1 VTDIDT
7 VASATAAGVPQDPA
21 SRDAALGDALVGAGK
36 LAPRDL
42 ERAQA
47 ASAELGN
54 RLPDVLVQ
62 LGLVSEADLAQ
73 ARAQLH
79 DVPLLHADD
88 FPQTLPE
95 LPGVQRGF
103 LVLHHVLPLAIEDGV
118 LSVALADPGDAFVL
132 KALRLA
138 SGLQP
143 RAAVAT
149 AAEID
154 KALAERSEAGGEGED
169 AADADVDSGEF
180 VEHLR
185 DLASEAPVIRMVN
198 TLIGRV
204 IELRASDI
212 HLEPFEDGLHLRYR
226 VDGALDTAEVIAPRL
241 GAAVASRIKL
251 LAHLDIAERRLPQDG
266 RIRTRVKGREIDL
279 RVSTVPSVHGESV
292 VMRVLD
298 RTAVRLSL
306 QDMGI
311 PADTLALLREMLVR
325 PHGIL
330 LVTGP
335 TGAGKTTTLYAGLSE
350 LDAATQKIV
359 TVEDPVEYQL
369 PGIVQIQVHAQ
380 IGLSFANALRS
391 ILRQDPD
398 VVMIGEM
405 RDGETAQ
412 IAVQA
417 ALTGHLVL
425 STLHTNDAASAVIRL
440 VDMGVERFLITSTV
454 NGVVAQRLVRTLCSQ
469 CKAPEAPDPAW
480 LQRTGLHRH
489 LAPGAPVYQPRGCP
503 ACRGTGYRG
512 RLGIYELMVIDDALR
527 RAIGEGAD
535 ASALQALALQRGMRP
550 LHDDGLRRVAAGLT
564 TVEEVLRATQDAGDA

>member
-1 VTDIDT
+1 MSTEIPSIDT
-7 VASATAAGVPQDPA
+7 SDGPDARLGESLVRAA
-21 SRDAALGDALVGAGK
+21 K

-47 ASAELGN
+47 ASAELGK
-54 RLPDVLVQ
+54 RLSDVLVQ
-62 LGLVSEADLAQ
+62 LGLVSEADIA
-73 ARAQLH
+73 ATRAQMHGLR
-79 DVPLLHADD
+79 LLTGDD
-88 FPQTLPE
+88 FPAELPE
-95 LPGVQRGF
+95 VPGLQRGF
-103 LVLHHVLPLAIEDGV
+103 LLGHHVLPLALEGGR
-118 LSVALADPGDAFVL
+118 LSVALPDPDDAFVQ

-138 SGLQP
+138 TGLPLQV
-143 RAAVAT
+143 AVA
-149 AAEID
+149 APGEID
-154 KALAERSEAGGEGED
+154 KALTDRAAEAATED
-169 AADADVDSGEF
+169 GADADGDVDSGEF

-226 VDGALDTAEVIAPRL
+226 VDGALDTAEVIPPRQ
-241 GAAVASRIKL
+241 GAAVTSRIKL

-266 RIRTRVKGREIDL
+266 RIRTRVKGRELDL

-306 QDMGI
+306 EDMRM
-311 PADTLALLREMLVR
+311 PADTLARFAEMLAR

-335 TGAGKTTTLYAGLSE
+335 TGAGKTTTLYAGLSR
-350 LDAATQKIV
+350 LDAGAQKIV

-380 IGLSFANALRS
+380 IGLTFANALRS

-425 STLHTNDAASAVIRL
+425 STLHTNDAASAVIRM

-454 NGVVAQRLVRTLCSQ
+454 NGVVAQRLVRMLCEH
-469 CKAPEAPDPAW
+469 CKAPETPDPAW
-480 LQRTGLHRH
+480 LRSTGLQRH
-489 LAPGAPVYQPRGCP
+489 LSPGAPVYRAVGC
-503 ACRGTGYRG
+503 AQCRGSGYRG
-512 RLGIYELMVIDDALR
+512 RLGIYELLVVDDAMR
-527 RAIGEGAD
+527 RAIAEGAD
-535 ASALQALALQRGMRP
+535 AGALQALAVKGGMLS
-550 LHDDGLRRVAAGLT
+550 LHEDGLRRAAAGLT

>member
-1 VTDIDT
+1 MPTDTTAPDT
-7 VASATAAGVPQDPA
+7 ADQRLGHSLVAAA
-21 SRDAALGDALVGAGK
+21 K

-47 ASAELGN
+47 ASAELGK

-62 LGLVSEADLAQ
+62 LGLVSEADIAA

-79 DVPLLHADD
+79 GLRLLASDD
-88 FPQTLPE
+88 FPAELPE
-95 LPGVQRGF
+95 VPGLQRGF
-103 LVLHHVLPLAIEDGV
+103 LLGHHVLPLAVDALG
-118 LSVALADPGDAFVL
+118 LHVALPDPDDAFVQ

-138 SGLQP
+138 TGLPLQ
-143 RAAVAT
+143 VVLAT
-149 AAEID
+149 PADID
-154 KALAERSEAGGEGED
+154 KALAERADGADPDNAAGD
-169 AADADVDSGEF
+169 AEPDSGEF

-226 VDGALDTAEVIAPRL
+226 VDGTLATAEVIAPRL

-266 RIRTRVKGREIDL
+266 RIRIRVKGRELDL

-306 QDMGI
+306 PDMGM
-311 PADTLALLREMLVR
+311 PDDTLALLRDMLAR

-335 TGAGKTTTLYAGLSE
+335 TGAGKTTTLYAGLAA

-380 IGLSFANALRS
+380 IGLTFANALRS

-425 STLHTNDAASAVIRL
+425 STLHTNDAASAIVRL

-454 NGVVAQRLVRTLCSQ
+454 NGVVAQRLVRSLCAQ
-469 CKAPEAPDPAW
+469 CKQPFTPDPAW
-480 LQRTGLHRH
+480 LQRTGLQRH
-489 LAPGAPVYQPRGCP
+489 LAPGAPLYEPRGCP
-503 ACRGTGYRG
+503 ACRGSGYRG
-512 RLGIYELMVIDDALR
+512 RLGIYELLVIDDALR

-535 ASALQALALQRGMRP
+535 AGTLHTLAQQRGLRP

-564 TVEEVLRATQDAGDA
+564 TLEEVLRATQDASDA

>member
-1 VTDIDT
+1 MNDVS
-7 VASATAAGVPQDPA
+7 VPVPLAAVPGELGEL
-21 SRDAALGDALVGAGK
+21 ALGDALVAAGK

-54 RLPDVLVQ
+54 RLADVLVQ
-62 LGLVSEADLAQ
+62 LGLVSEPDLTQ
-73 ARAQLH
+73 VRAQLH
-79 DVPLLHADD
+79 GVPLVRAED
-88 FPQTLPE
+88 FPSVLPE
-95 LPGVQRGF
+95 VPGVQRAF
-103 LVLHHVLPLAIEDGV
+103 LVSHHALPLAVDESGFA
-118 LSVALADPGDAFVL
+118 VAVSDPGDGFVL

-138 SGLQP
+138 SGLP
-143 RAAVAT
+143 LKVSVAAAGD
-149 AAEID
+149 ID
-154 KALAERSEAGGEGED
+154 KALSERGEAGPE
-169 AADADVDSGEF
+169 ADGSDGADVESGEF

-241 GAAVASRIKL
+241 GAAVSSRVKL

-306 QDMGI
+306 ADMGI
-311 PADTLALLREMLVR
+311 PADTLGLFSDMLAR

-335 TGAGKTTTLYAGLSE
+335 TGAGKTTTLYAGLSQ
-350 LDAATQKIV
+350 LDAGTQKIV

-380 IGLSFANALRS
+380 IGLTFANALRS

-454 NGVVAQRLVRTLCSQ
+454 NGVVAQRLVRTLCPH
-469 CKAPEAPDPAW
+469 CKVPEVPAAGW
-480 LQRTGLHRH
+480 LQSTGLHHH
-489 LAPGAPVYQPRGCP
+489 LAPGAPIYQPRGC
-503 ACRGTGYRG
+503 AQCRGTGYRG
-512 RLGIYELMVIDDALR
+512 RLGIYELLVIDDALR
-527 RAIGEGAD
+527 RAIGDGAD
-535 ASALQALALQRGMRP
+535 AGALQALAVQRGMRS

-564 TVEEVLRATQDAGDA
+564 SYEEVLRATQDASDA

>member
-1 VTDIDT
+1 MPADPTVTPAPPAVPA
-7 VASATAAGVPQDPA
+7 VADL
-21 SRDAALGDALVGAGK
+21 ALGERLIEAGK
-36 LAPRDL
+36 LSARDL

-62 LGLVSEADLAQ
+62 LGLVSESDLAQ
-73 ARAQLH
+73 ARAAQHGL
-79 DVPLLHADD
+79 PLLAAEDI
-88 FPQTLPE
+88 PAALPAV
-95 LPGVQRGF
+95 PGVQRGF
-103 LVLHHVLPLAIEDGV
+103 LALHHVLPLTVDEGE
-118 LSVALADPGDAFVL
+118 LSVAVADPGDAFVL

-138 SGLQP
+138 TGL
-143 RAAVAT
+143 ALKVSVAP
-149 AAEID
+149 ASDID
-154 KALAERSEAGGEGED
+154 KALADRADEAQGEEGS
-169 AADADVDSGEF
+169 ATADVDSGDF

-198 TLIGRV
+198 ALIGRV

-266 RIRTRVKGREIDL
+266 RIRTRVKGRELDL

-298 RTAVRLSL
+298 RAAVRLSL
-306 QDMGI
+306 EDMRM
-311 PADTLALLREMLVR
+311 PADTLARFADMLAR

-335 TGAGKTTTLYAGLSE
+335 TGAGKTTTLYAGLSR
-350 LDAATQKIV
+350 LDAGTQKIV

-380 IGLSFANALRS
+380 IGLSFAHALRS

-425 STLHTNDAASAVIRL
+425 STLHTNDAAGAVIRM

-454 NGVVAQRLVRTLCSQ
+454 NGVVAQRLVRTLCEH
-469 CKAPEAPDPAW
+469 CKAPEVPDAGW
-480 LQRTGLHRH
+480 LRSTGLHRH
-489 LAPGAPVYQPRGCP
+489 LAPGAPVYAARGCP
-503 ACRGTGYRG
+503 HCRGTGYRG
-512 RLGIYELMVIDDALR
+512 RVGIYELLVVDESMR
-527 RAIGEGAD
+527 RAIAEGAD
-535 ASALQALALQRGMRP
+535 AVTLQALAVKSGMRP
-550 LHDDGLRRVAAGLT
+550 LHEDGLGRVAQGLT
-564 TVEEVLRATQDAGDA
+564 TYEEVLRATQDAGDA

>member
-1 VTDIDT
+1 MST
-7 VASATAAGVPQDPA
+7 
-21 SRDAALGDALVGAGK
+21 DAAIINPADQRLGDSLVAAAK
-36 LAPRDL
+36 LGPRDL

-47 ASAELGN
+47 ASAELGK

-62 LGLVSEADLAQ
+62 LGLVSEADIATT
-73 ARAQLH
+73 RAQMHGLR
-79 DVPLLHADD
+79 LLGSDD
-88 FPQTLPE
+88 FPAELPE
-95 LPGVQRGF
+95 VPGLQRGF
-103 LVLHHVLPLAIEDGV
+103 LLGHHVLPLAVDERG
-118 LSVALADPGDAFVL
+118 LSVALPDPDDAFVQ

-138 SGLQP
+138 TGLPLQV
-143 RAAVAT
+143 AVA
-149 AAEID
+149 APGEID
-154 KALAERSEAGGEGED
+154 KALADRAAEA
-169 AADADVDSGEF
+169 AADDGAAGDDDVDSGEF

-226 VDGALDTAEVIAPRL
+226 VDGALDTAEVIPPRQ

-266 RIRTRVKGREIDL
+266 RIRTRVKGRELDL

-306 QDMGI
+306 EDMRM
-311 PADTLALLREMLVR
+311 PADTLARFAEMLAR

-335 TGAGKTTTLYAGLSE
+335 TGAGKTTTLYAGLAR
-350 LDAATQKIV
+350 LDAGTQKIV

-425 STLHTNDAASAVIRL
+425 STLHTNDAASAVIRM

-454 NGVVAQRLVRTLCSQ
+454 NGVVAQRLVRMLCEH
-469 CKAPEAPDPAW
+469 CKAPETPDPAW
-480 LQRTGLHRH
+480 LRSTGLQRYA
-489 LAPGAPVYQPRGCP
+489 APGTPVYRAVGC
-503 ACRGTGYRG
+503 AQCRGSGYRG
-512 RLGIYELMVIDDALR
+512 RLGIYELLVVDDAMR
-527 RAIGEGAD
+527 RAIAEGAD
-535 ASALQALALQRGMRP
+535 AGALQALAVKGGMLS
-550 LHDDGLRRVAAGLT
+550 LHEDGLRRVAAGLT
-564 TVEEVLRATQDAGDA
+564 TIEEVLRATQDAGDA